1 MNGILTRIG
10 DALAILRNQPRD
22 RHIIQEIPVQERPIN
37 DNNNHENEVNRKSHV
52 PHANVSSNK
61 WFLPR
66 NKGSNSSFKAFGV
79 NDLMIRRG
87 GTTAGSKKEYY
98 EYQNPPW
105 VNRNMSKT
113 QWRRHQRMKRDA
125 ILGMQQNN
133 GVRPLVLNRI
143 TEGLPPGFEKKR
155 LRKEQEDKE
164 VIIDC
169 FEYSFE
175 DSLEAICGVI
185 SILPADYAED
195 YQNEHMLRDCARED
209 YLDDPFLSP
218 KVV

>member
-1 MNGILTRIG
+1 MLCPCCS
-10 DALAILRNQPRD
+10 AVFEKLATKAFEASKI
-22 RHIIQEIPVQERPIN
+22 
-37 DNNNHENEVNRKSHV
+37 RKS
-52 PHANVSSNK
+52 
-61 WFLPR
+61 
-66 NKGSNSSFKAFGV
+66 
-79 NDLMIRRG
+79 
-87 GTTAGSKKEYY
+87 SKKEYY

-125 ILGMQQNN
+125 ILGMQKNN

-143 TEGLPPGFEKKR
+143 IEGLPPGFEKKK

-185 SILPADYAED
+185 SILPADYAKD
-195 YQNEHMLRDCARED
+195 YQNEHMLRDFSYFTSHRNAADFDPPTSDMSCHIKPLHLTTMVED
-209 YLDDPFLSP
+209 HIINKILVDGGATFNILPRSILQRFGRNVEDLIPHNI
-218 KVV
+218 VVSNLCRKPL